1 MGKRLLTMAAG
12 MVVAMTVSW
21 GAYASAPK
29 DAPTAPAAVL
39 DDEALGPIDDRI
51 MSALYDIGA
60 FVGEECYKGPDKCHK
75 ALNTANGMELGYG
88 GDPITFYED
97 GSFSIGNYG
106 K

>member
-12 MVVAMTVSW
+12 MAVAMTVSW

-29 DAPTAPAAVL
+29 DEPHIQVSAF
-39 DDEALGPIDDRI
+39 DDDSLEEIDSQIISAFDRI
-51 MSALYDIGA
+51 GSYIQEQCGN
-60 FVGEECYKGPDKCHK
+60 GPEPCHK
-75 ALNTANGMELGYG
+75 ALSTANGMELGYG